1 MTPSLLPGWREGTG
15 ETIGSIV
22 AYEDTRKVVSVATWL
37 DDGLLVE
44 VVGKVEV
51 GVVREGVLVPAEVV
65 VCLGMVEMGVAV
77 EVGVVREEVLVAAE
91 VVVGPGMV
99 EVGVAVEVGVVVE
112 C

>member
-22 AYEDTRKVVSVATWL
+22 AYEDTRMVVSVATWV

-44 VVGKVEV
+44 VEV
-51 GVVREGVLVPAEVV
+51 GVVREG
-65 VCLGMVEMGVAV
+65 
-77 EVGVVREEVLVAAE
+77 VLVAAE

-99 EVGVAVEVGVVVE
+99 EVGVVREEVLVDAEVVVGLGMVEVGVAVEVGVVVE